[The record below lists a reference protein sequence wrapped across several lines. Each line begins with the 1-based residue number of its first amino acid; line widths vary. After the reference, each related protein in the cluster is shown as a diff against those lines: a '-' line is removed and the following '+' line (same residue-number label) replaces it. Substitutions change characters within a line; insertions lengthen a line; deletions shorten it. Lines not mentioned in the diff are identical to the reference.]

1 MSTSSPDK
9 TPPPMRRRSLMKTAA
24 WAAPTAAVSVAAPA
38 FAVSPESKKGLQGWV
53 TVQSSCRNGQTLTI
67 DGRGSYPDR
76 GLWIMETAEGFDLS
90 ESTVEGAKIT
100 FYFPSTLG
108 NLSWTNRSG
117 AGWSNLTRD
126 DSAPQKA
133 GYVAY
138 SSTYGG
144 QWRYD
149 ATHDV
154 LIAVGQPRFEATRSG
169 CSRITAYARRSVTVD
184 GEFIAFER
192 GPITLGN

>member
-1 MSTSSPDK
+1 
-9 TPPPMRRRSLMKTAA
+9 MRRRSLMKTAA

-53 TVQSSCRNGQTLTI
+53 MVQSRCSWSTQTLTI

-90 ESTVEGAKIT
+90 NAQVSDAKIT

-108 NLSWTNRSG
+108 TLNWANRSG
-117 AGWSNLTRD
+117 AGWSNLTQD

-133 GYVAY
+133 GYFAY

-144 QWRYD
+144 RWRYD

-154 LIAVGQPRFEATRSG
+154 LIAVGQPWFEATRSG

-184 GEFIAFER
+184 GEFVTFER
-192 GPITLGN
+192 GPITLG